1 MLRTL
6 GMVAFA
12 CLAISALG
20 CESPK
25 PENSTS
31 GAGGEPAVATNQH
44 LTGASITRAAENVD
58 VARFADETKLAP
70 SVATL
75 MPSTTRV
82 RKSPGGE
89 TIAVLPTGTV
99 VTELSRARD
108 HYLVDLVDPRDRT
121 HHITG
126 WVYKDALESWGPP
139 DELAATGAKA
149 AVCARGELHLQ
160 SDHDFCARP
169 CREDGDCQS
178 TAVCDGDGR
187 LVAPV
192 RSEHVRYCVVTGD
205 VGVR

>member
-1 MLRTL
+1 KRPYLAPQTPGKRGRLVMLRTF

-12 CLAISALG
+12 CLAMSALG

-25 PENSTS
+25 PEKSTKDETS
-31 GAGGEPAVATNQH
+31 GERLAIATNQH
-44 LTGASITRAAENVD
+44 LTGASVTRAVEKVD
-58 VARFADETKLAP
+58 VARFSDETNLTP
-70 SVATL
+70 TVATL

-89 TIAVLPTGTV
+89 TIAVLPTGTE
-99 VTELSRARD
+99 VTELSRARE

-149 AVCARGELHLQ
+149 AVCTRGELHLQ
-160 SDHDFCARP
+160 S
-169 CREDGDCQS
+169 
-178 TAVCDGDGR
+178 
-187 LVAPV
+187 
-192 RSEHVRYCVVTGD
+192 
-205 VGVR
+205 